1 MDETLAQDKKA
12 LRARMKQALG
22 AQSASLAADLSQA
35 AADRLLAHPA
45 FIGAKFVMIYL
56 PLPGE
61 IDPTSIAVAAW
72 RAGKRVAVP
81 LAAAEGPLMTP
92 IELSSLQEPMDSD
105 RFGVRTPRRRAEIPV
120 GDIDLLVTPG
130 LAFDRTGGRL
140 GRGKGYY
147 DRFIARPDFA
157 GRACGLAFDLQLIDL
172 VPAGPYDRKLSM
184 LVTDRRLIDLS
195 EAGPGLQP
203 PGVAGR

>member
-12 LRARMKQALG
+12 LRTRMKQALA
-22 AQSASLAADLSQA
+22 AQSPSLAADLSQA
-35 AADRLLAHPA
+35 AAHRLVTHPVFA
-45 FIGAKFVMIYL
+45 AAKLVMIYL

-61 IDPTSIAVAAW
+61 IDPTPIAVAAW

-81 LAAAEGPLMTP
+81 LAAPEGSLMTP
-92 IELSSLQEPMDSD
+92 IELSGLDEPMESD
-105 RFGVRTPRRRAEIPV
+105 RFGIRTPLRRVEVPV
-120 GDIDLLVTPG
+120 SLIDLLVTPG
-130 LAFDRTGGRL
+130 LAFDRSGGRL

-157 GRACGLAFDLQLIDL
+157 GAACGLAFELQVIDL
-172 VPAGPYDRKLSM
+172 VPAGPYDMKLSM

-203 PGVAGR
+203 PGAAGR